1 MEKIKVA
8 AIIQARRGST
18 RLPDKVF
25 LELEG
30 KPLLEHVVLR
40 LKASRLLDEIIIAT
54 TVSANDD
61 FIELWANNNNIKFFR
76 GSEENVLERYYQAAK
91 KFNINIIVRITADDP
106 FKDFR
111 LIDEAVNLMIE
122 NNLDFVCNNSP
133 VSFPEG
139 LDVEVIT
146 FEALEKSYRNAQSDF
161 DKEHVTQ
168 YIHKNKNNFNV
179 FNIQN
184 NKDLSSYR
192 WTLDTFEDYE
202 FAKKIYSE
210 LYKEGDV
217 FLREEMFN
225 LLQKTPSI
233 MELNKRVKRS
243 DLYR

>member
-1 MEKIKVA
+1 MKVA

-25 LELEG
+25 LELAG

-40 LKASRLLDEIIIAT
+40 LKVSSLLDEIIIAT

-61 FIELWANNNNIKFFR
+61 FVELWANNNNIKFFR

-91 KFNINIIVRITADDP
+91 EYNVDIIVRITADDP
-106 FKDFR
+106 FKDVR
-111 LIDEAVNLMIE
+111 LIDEAVNLLIE

-139 LDVEVIT
+139 LDVEVMT
-146 FEALEKSYRNAQSDF
+146 FEALEKSYKNAVSDF

-179 FNIQN
+179 CNIQN
-184 NKDLSSYR
+184 DKDLSSYR

-210 LYKEGDV
+210 LYKEGEV

-225 LLQKTPSI
+225 ILEEIPSI
-233 MELNKRVKRS
+233 MELNNKVKRS

>member
-25 LELEG
+25 LELAG

-40 LKASRLLDEIIIAT
+40 LKVSSLLDEIIIAT

-61 FIELWANNNNIKFFR
+61 FVELWANNNNIKFFR

-91 KFNINIIVRITADDP
+91 EYNVDIIVRITADDP
-106 FKDFR
+106 FKDVR
-111 LIDEAVNLMIE
+111 LIDEAVNLLIE

-139 LDVEVIT
+139 LDVEVMT
-146 FEALEKSYRNAQSDF
+146 FEALEKSYKNAVSDF

-179 FNIQN
+179 CNIQN
-184 NKDLSSYR
+184 DKDLSSYR

-210 LYKEGDV
+210 LYKEGEV

-225 LLQKTPSI
+225 ILEEIPSI
-233 MELNKRVKRS
+233 MELNNKVKRS